1 MMANQAQIIE
11 RREDVMTSLLRGH
24 STGEIGR
31 VIVEAHGCSL
41 VTVDRDISW
50 CYEEIRTK
58 YDRDIPEV
66 IATHIA
72 KYTEIHKAAM
82 GLGDFRSS
90 IAALQAIEK
99 LLKLHVE
106 QPLIAIQNN
115 TVNLDNLSL
124 DELQGLL
131 QETQ

>member
-1 MMANQAQIIE
+1 MNQAQIIE

-24 STGEIGR
+24 STGEIAR
-31 VIVEAHGCSL
+31 VIRESYGCSL

-50 CYEEIRTK
+50 CYEEIRQK

-82 GLGDFRSS
+82 QLGDFRSS
-90 IAALQAIEK
+90 IAALQAVEK

-106 QPLIAIQNN
+106 QPLVLLQQNN
-115 TVNLDNLSL
+115 LNLESLSL
-124 DELQGLL
+124 NELQGLL
-131 QETQ
+131 QES